1 MRTRALWICYTLAF
15 HFILKKYK
23 YQITASQYL
32 NVWFD
37 FVHKKNGRFEL
48 LNKTRERQER
58 SVDAFKN
65 VFLVCVCRSGSM
77 RYPLRWSL
85 ELCSPKDNE
94 KK

>member
-1 MRTRALWICYTLAF
+1 MRPRALWICYTLAF

-58 SVDAFKN
+58 SVDALKN
-65 VFLVCVCRSGSM
+65 VLCRSM
-77 RYPLRWSL
+77 MCPTEL
-85 ELCSPKDNE
+85 ESRVVFTQR
-94 KK
+94 